1 MKNRINPAPKASK
14 KPEGKT
20 AAKSRNGRHQVA
32 SGDLKATDQAQ
43 APLLTKSTGPV
54 GVGLIQHFPLIP
66 DFRTR
71 TAAPHP
77 IVMSTPSKGCFC
89 IDGWEMVERAR
100 EQDRPSIVCEIIHVS
115 SDSETEIAL
124 HKAAVRSM
132 PPGGTCSHAEM
143 VANTVLLLGMLME
156 SGEKLEVF
164 SHGGARRGTGFI
176 KVREED
182 VITVLVE
189 RLGRSRKSI
198 LKNLQHGEYL
208 NEQALHAAIEADVP
222 KGFFEAVQQGK
233 AALVS
238 DLKAAK
244 RSEAEIVEVV
254 SAKILVWLKEATTP
268 VPKEI
273 SPSDNPQVVQ
283 TTEEKASRSSQPSKA
298 SEFTH
303 WAGNEA
309 ATSEPT
315 IDEGRV
321 RSEIRGIGTELV
333 RLSESPDLI
342 SPEQVQAVQELTV
355 QLSRLTA
362 YLCHLSNQSGV
373 TKEGRSNG

>member
-1 MKNRINPAPKASK
+1 MKNRIKPAPKASK
-14 KPEGKT
+14 KPEGTT
-20 AAKSRNGRHQVA
+20 AAKSRDGELQVA
-32 SGDLKATDQAQ
+32 LGALKFASQPQ
-43 APLLTKSTGPV
+43 APLFTKSIGPV
-54 GVGLIQHFPLIP
+54 GIAQIQHFPLIP

-77 IVMSTPSKGCFC
+77 IVMSTPTKGIFSL
-89 IDGWEMVERAR
+89 DGWDLIQQAR
-100 EQDRPSIVCEIIHVS
+100 EQNHSSIVCEIYHAR
-115 SDSETEIAL
+115 SDSKTEIAL
-124 HKAAVRSM
+124 HKAAMRSK

-143 VANTVLLLGMLME
+143 VGNTVLLFGILME
-156 SGEKLEVF
+156 SGENLEVF

-254 SAKILVWLKEATTP
+254 SAKMLVWLKEATTP

-362 YLCHLSNQSGV
+362 YLCHLSKQRGV
-373 TKEGRSNG
+373 TKEVR